1 MSAMQFTELKDIL
14 AEMAAGQLADVAA
27 WHESEP
33 LDEPVAIGEATAQA
47 LRGLIRAEHLV
58 NFRLWHVEDEARRT
72 DVGPEV
78 IADCKRRIDGLN
90 QRRNDLIE
98 QVDTCIA
105 ALIKDVLPADA
116 ADLRNTE
123 TLGSAMDRL
132 SIMALKTFHMRE
144 QAQRAE
150 AGEEHVRQCAEKAGV
165 LVAQRDDLLK
175 SALWLVDEFQRGE
188 KTPGVNY
195 QFKMYNDPAL
205 NPLLYGQGAGERE
218 K

>member
-1 MSAMQFTELKDIL
+1 MQFTELKDIL
-14 AEMAAGQLADVAA
+14 AEMAGEQLADVAA
-27 WHESEP
+27 WHENEP
-33 LDEPVAIGEATAQA
+33 RDEPPASGEATAQA

-78 IADCKRRIDGLN
+78 IAGCKRRIDGLN

-98 QVDTCIA
+98 QVDMCVA
-105 ALIKDVLPADA
+105 ALIKDVLPSHA

-123 TLGSAMDRL
+123 TLGSALDRL
-132 SIMALKTFHMRE
+132 SIMALKIYHMRE

-150 AGEEHVRQCAEKAGV
+150 AGEDHVRQCAEKARV
-165 LVAQRDDLLK
+165 LDAQRNDLLK

-205 NPLLYGQGAGERE
+205 NPLLYGQYAGERE